1 MNGSKP
7 ESPTN
12 ILALVALAALLIFAA
27 AAVGSMKTT
36 APAWISPEAAD
47 EVSSARVSASSLVAA
62 ASSVTPVS
70 TGDAQPKCIDGVK
83 GGCEGTT
90 VTDNPKPGIAQCYG
104 RSGVATPVSVNYAC
118 AQVGNEKVQVLRQT
132 GCSVPGFEYT
142 IRESKGN
149 VTVTPRSLMP
159 GAASCTLPSP
169 PICADKKP
177 AIASLSTEPCK
188 VIYCIEAEV
197 TSTLGLSKSKSACFE
212 AKLGSDPRLGAIKNL
227 AGGLTS
233 EEANAVLPELM
244 SSLSKTDQ
252 DVLNE
257 AFGQQQDETQKQKA
271 KNDSAIDKI
280 QSFIDNCKPS
290 QGCDKNEL
298 DTYIEQRDQLA
309 RQNAGL
315 DKQMKG
321 LAAAQKTLVATPPE
335 PDSSGTFSGIPGQ
348 ILPQDYYCI
357 RNLYPLDIL
366 PLPAGSPW
374 PLNCLNGTQP
384 SQTLPSGPGGTFGD
398 SADGDASAGG
408 GGGGIAQFLQGFMKS
423 LFGGGGAPP
432 AGNQTPKAPG
442 TCSPQTM
449 CSNGTL
455 FSRSNQCVDTPIQQ
469 CPNGCAGNTC
479 AQASR
484 QPVAQLSCQP
494 QIADVGMSIAITYA
508 CSAGMSVGSGFDTG
522 GASSGATTATLTTPP
537 IGTNTASYGLTCT
550 NQGLSANAS
559 CSVQIGKPSIVL
571 VTNPKTVPMNTA
583 AAIGWVTAGMQSCV
597 IGSPDLPDFTSANA
611 GNTNVNG
618 AVTTPALTG
627 PARFILHCVTL
638 GGGTRDASSTIEVAG
653 VAGAVSLAISKPTA
667 GQNVALGGTVQI
679 AWNSEG
685 APSGAKMRLEVYP
698 AGSAVVQ
705 GNNDKGIV
713 SALPASGTFTWSLP
727 AAGAACLADSG
738 IISCLTAGQYKIVAK
753 LYTGSECWGFCTAAA
768 SERTIR
774 VVAESSVF
782 TIAP

>member
-1 MNGSKP
+1 MNDPRP

-27 AAVGSMKTT
+27 AVIGSMETT
-36 APAWISPEAAD
+36 PPSWISPEAE
-47 EVSSARVSASSLVAA
+47 EVSGASRVSRNSQVAA
-62 ASSVTPVS
+62 VTPVS
-70 TGDAQPKCIDGVK
+70 TGAAPA
-83 GGCEGTT
+83 T
-90 VTDNPKPGIAQCYG
+90 VIPAAGAAAPAKPAELTDNPKPVTLMCGLPPKAQT
-104 RSGVATPVSVNYAC
+104 VHYAC
-118 AQVGNEKVQVLRQT
+118 AQVGNIEKITALKQA
-132 GCSVPGFEYT
+132 GCNSPGFEYT
-142 IRESKGN
+142 ITSDSKGN
-149 VTVTPRSLMP
+149 VRVTPRSLAPSAP
-159 GAASCTLPSP
+159 GCPAPPPQKCTSGT
-169 PICADKKP
+169 
-177 AIASLSTEPCK
+177 AIASFSTECK
-188 VIYCIEAEV
+188 VKFCVEAEV
-197 TSTLGLSKSKSACFE
+197 LNSYGLSKSKSGCFDVKNPSGKSLYDVAKDPDNREGAAGILARTLTFDE
-212 AKLGSDPRLGAIKNL
+212 ATK
-227 AGGLTS
+227 
-233 EEANAVLPELM
+233 VLPELK
-244 SSLSKTDQ
+244 SDLSKADQ
-252 DVLNE
+252 D
-257 AFGQQQDETQKQKA
+257 AFSQAFTERQAEIQKQVMQ
-271 KNDSAIDKI
+271 NNTKI
-280 QSFIDNCKPS
+280 ADFQRIIDNPDDYGANISEVNATKA
-290 QGCDKNEL
+290 D
-298 DTYIEQRDQLA
+298 LA
-309 RQNAGL
+309 ALVKQNAEL
-315 DKQMKG
+315 DKQVQS
-321 LAAAQKTLVATPPE
+321 LAAAQTGLTASPCGSEICASGKILGPDDKPLDERYRPAPVKDNNTFPPPETPPV
-335 PDSSGTFSGIPGQ
+335 
-348 ILPQDYYCI
+348 
-357 RNLYPLDIL
+357 
-366 PLPAGSPW
+366 
-374 PLNCLNGTQP
+374 
-384 SQTLPSGPGGTFGD
+384 
-398 SADGDASAGG
+398 GG
-408 GGGGIAQFLQGFMKS
+408 GGGGGDGGLAQFLQGFMKS

-479 AQASR
+479 AQASK

-583 AAIGWVTAGMQSCV
+583 SAIGWVTAGMQSCV

-738 IISCLTAGQYKIVAK
+738 IISCLTPGQYKIVAK